1 MGLAVMARA
10 RFLPC
15 PARDVG
21 LGVSLSFLLPVPART
36 HINIAIVMDG
46 GASPEIEID
55 KDLEKGPDSKSEIS
69 LFFFLEVLMAR
80 QDEGEEEVAWPQ
92 IPAQTQHE
100 QNSGTSTYLVSVWV
114 SVSRPVVEGEGINNQ
129 SGNDVPSPS
138 RSLGDFD
145 DSANALWSLYGKEA
159 KNHDEAEIKTL
170 KDDMDGVLIFVR
182 IYYLPIS
189 GTVDR
194 IDDILASGRFIL
206 RGSHIIRRTKDP
218 GHR

>member
-1 MGLAVMARA
+1 MRLESSFKVGDSEVCRAVSARLLMGLAVMARA

-21 LGVSLSFLLPVPART
+21 LGISLSLCFSVPART

-46 GASPEIEID
+46 SASPEID
-55 KDLEKGPDSKSEIS
+55 KDLERGPDSKSEIS
-69 LFFFLEVLMAR
+69 LFFSLEVLTAR
-80 QDEGEEEVAWPQ
+80 QDEGPQ

-100 QNSGTSTYLVSVWV
+100 QNSGTGTYLVSAWV
-114 SVSRPVVEGEGINNQ
+114 SVNRPVVEGEGINNQ
-129 SGNDVPSPS
+129 SGNDVPNPS
-138 RSLGDFD
+138 GDFD

-159 KNHDEAEIKTL
+159 KNHDEAEITTL

-189 GTVDR
+189 GR
-194 IDDILASGRFIL
+194 
-206 RGSHIIRRTKDP
+206 P
-218 GHR
+218 N